1 MQRGGGEK
9 KVNDDVLKCLISTI
23 LNFPEAADAE
33 LTNYL
38 NLYGPCQN
46 DNISEKTVNRV
57 LNQIFN

>member
-33 LTNYL
+33 LTNY
-38 NLYGPCQN
+38 
-46 DNISEKTVNRV
+46 
-57 LNQIFN
+57 